1 MRRGYTMLAALAF
14 AAFAATAA
22 GFAAP
27 LPPIPVSDPCGR
39 VVEASFVPD
48 AFIVGQPGM
57 SGTLGVDRTV
67 PAHFRVVIDQVS
79 GIAPEIAARVNE
91 AVFFRGG
98 GTPPSRVALQLAST
112 DAQLFADVRTVCV
125 RGYAVQGDEGSTWT
139 HFRELI
145 RNPPSLP
152 RAR

>member
-1 MRRGYTMLAALAF
+1 MLAALAL
-14 AAFAATAA
+14 AAPAGIATAL
-22 GFAAP
+22 AAP

-48 AFIVGQPGM
+48 AFIRGQPGM

-67 PAHFRVVIDQVS
+67 PAHFRIVIEPVS
-79 GIAPEIAARVNE
+79 GITPEVAARLND
-91 AVFFRGG
+91 AVLFRG
-98 GTPPSRVALQLAST
+98 GTPPTRVALLLGST
-112 DAQLFADVRTVCV
+112 DPQLFADVRTVCV
-125 RGYAVQGDEGSTWT
+125 RGYQLQGDEGSTWT
-139 HFRELI
+139 HFRELS